1 MKRLLII
8 DDEAG
13 IVEEVEAF
21 FKEEGFEVETADTT
35 KDGLEAVENF
45 HPHLVVLD
53 IKLPDGSGI
62 DVLESFKE
70 KFPEVKVIVNTGY
83 VDQRIID
90 QSERLGADA
99 FLQKPFNLVRLRDEI
114 SRLLA

>member
-21 FKEEGFEVETADTT
+21 FKEEGFEVKTADTA
-35 KDGLEAVENF
+35 KDGLEAILNF
-45 HPHLVVLD
+45 KPHLVVLD
-53 IKLPDGSGI
+53 IKLPDASGI
-62 DVLESFKE
+62 YVLKSCKE

-90 QSERLGADA
+90 ESERLGADS
-99 FLQKPFNLVRLRDEI
+99 FLQKPFNLIRLSDEI
-114 SRLLA
+114 TRLLA